1 MKNTIQKEKLGGLCC
16 RMERTEDRIGE
27 IQGKTTERKGEK
39 NDQSPRDLWDDCK
52 TSNILVEILEGVETG
67 QVWKSAQ
74 RDDGRT
80 LSKFSKVNL

>member
-1 MKNTIQKEKLGGLCC
+1 
-16 RMERTEDRIGE
+16 MERTEDRIGE

-39 NDQSPRDLWDDCK
+39 NEQSPRDLWDDCK
-52 TSNILVEILEGVETG
+52 ASNILVVGILEGVEAG

>member
-39 NDQSPRDLWDDCK
+39 NEQSPRDLWDDCK
-52 TSNILVEILEGVETG
+52 LLTYLS
-67 QVWKSAQ
+67 WKFWKEWRQ
-74 RDDGRT
+74 GR
-80 LSKFSKVNL
+80 SGKVLKEMMAEHFPNSVK

>member
-39 NDQSPRDLWDDCK
+39 NDESPRALWDDREA
-52 TSNILVEILEGVETG
+52 SNILVVEILGGVGTG

-74 RDDGRT
+74 RDDG
-80 LSKFSKVNL
+80 